1 MTARSAVLAGEP
13 VYVLEEDGPAI
24 ASEGDLVAIL
34 GDVLASGAQTVVIPV
49 PRLAPDFFV
58 LRTGLAGA
66 IVQKLV
72 NYRRRVVVLGDVSA
86 AVASSTA
93 FADWVRE
100 SNRRSELWFVR
111 DLAELEAKLAGS
123 AGGAGG

>member
-1 MTARSAVLAGEP
+1 MLAGEP
-13 VYVLEEDGPAI
+13 VYVLDDAGPRI
-24 ASEGDLVAIL
+24 ATADDIVAIL
-34 GDVLASGAQTVVIPV
+34 GDVLASGAETVVIPV

-66 IVQKLV
+66 VVQKLV

-86 AVASSTA
+86 TVAHSTA

-111 DLAELEAKLAGS
+111 DLAELETKLAGGAPGTEDT
-123 AGGAGG
+123 AG